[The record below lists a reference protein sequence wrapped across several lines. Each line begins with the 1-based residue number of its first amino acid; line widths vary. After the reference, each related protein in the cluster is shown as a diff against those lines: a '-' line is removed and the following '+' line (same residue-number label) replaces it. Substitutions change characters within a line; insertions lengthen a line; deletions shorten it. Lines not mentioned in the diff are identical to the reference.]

1 MRLWKVLVQISKMRT
16 MRFLVLKIE
25 INADSY
31 ILYYCIILKSG
42 VGRNVLD
49 DCQFIITPDMG
60 ESSLCTLLN
69 WRLVPSLASKDI

>member
-1 MRLWKVLVQISKMRT
+1 M
-16 MRFLVLKIE
+16 LKIE
-25 INADSY
+25 INDYCY
-31 ILYYCIILKSG
+31 IELLYILKSG
-42 VGRNVLD
+42 AGRNVLD